1 VGGRGAGR
9 ARLCDAVRGRQYVA
23 GMANAGERI
32 RTLEMRVERLETWA
46 GPGQNEVLSVNLRA
60 LRADVVVLRRV
71 QNQHTVLLEELSEDV
86 SRLKADVAVLKDDV
100 TGLKSDVTELK
111 DAVAELRADVTGL
124 KTDVTGLKDD
134 VAGLRRVQSQHTIVL
149 GTLAQDVTELKSSVQ
164 EILRRLPPA
173 PAA

>member
-1 VGGRGAGR
+1 
-9 ARLCDAVRGRQYVA
+9 
-23 GMANAGERI
+23 MANAGERI

-100 TGLKSDVTELK
+100 AVLKDDVTGLKDDVAVLK
-111 DAVAELRADVTGL
+111 DDVTGL

>member
-1 VGGRGAGR
+1 
-9 ARLCDAVRGRQYVA
+9 
-23 GMANAGERI
+23 MANAGERI

-111 DAVAELRADVTGL
+111 DAVAELKDDVTGL

>member
-1 VGGRGAGR
+1 
-9 ARLCDAVRGRQYVA
+9 
-23 GMANAGERI
+23 MANAGERI

-71 QNQHTVLLEELSEDV
+71 QNQHTVLLEELSGDV

-100 TGLKSDVTELK
+100 IGLKSDVTELK
-111 DAVAELRADVTGL
+111 DAVAELRTDVTGLKADVTGL
-124 KTDVTGLKDD
+124 KADVTGLKAD
-134 VAGLRRVQSQHTIVL
+134 VSGLRRVQSQHTIIL
-149 GTLAQDVTELKSSVQ
+149 GTLAQDVTELKASVQ

>member
-1 VGGRGAGR
+1 
-9 ARLCDAVRGRQYVA
+9 
-23 GMANAGERI
+23 MANAGERI

-100 TGLKSDVTELK
+100 IGLKSDVTELK
-111 DAVAELRADVTGL
+111 DAVAELRTDVTGL
-124 KTDVTGLKDD
+124 KADVTELKADVTELKDD

>member
-1 VGGRGAGR
+1 
-9 ARLCDAVRGRQYVA
+9 
-23 GMANAGERI
+23 MANAGERI